1 LFRACTTYS
10 KLGETFG
17 NFNELYNGSFER
29 MEKLVEDEQ
38 VEEALP
44 RQKNILPAPILS
56 DLWYNGV
63 L

>member
-1 LFRACTTYS
+1 
-10 KLGETFG
+10 
-17 NFNELYNGSFER
+17 